1 MEKKQKVDWKINKRN
16 IGGVVHVIESQIM
29 NNKCSSYVYFAFKG
43 DDFVPSD
50 ITERLGIEP
59 TESWQ
64 TGDKG
69 KYKKELTFSYW
80 KLSTEKGIEYLD
92 IDKLISKI
100 IHKLKDKID
109 IINEL
114 KHKYQLDSVLQ
125 IVLDIDL
132 NPDQSTPY
140 LGHDLEVI
148 DFLFN
153 TQTKTDIDI
162 YRFDSRDK

>member
-1 MEKKQKVDWKINKRN
+1 MSKNKYN
-16 IGGVVHVIESQIM
+16 TH
-29 NNKCSSYVYFAFKG
+29 VYFSLVG
-43 DDFVPSD
+43 DSFNPDK
-50 ITERLGIEP
+50 ITDKLAIEP

-69 KYKKELTFSYW
+69 KYKKELTFSSW
-80 KLSTEKGIEYLD
+80 KLSTEKGSEYLD
-92 IDKLISKI
+92 IDKLVNEIIS
-100 IHKLKDKID
+100 KLKDKIN

-132 NPDQSTPY
+132 NPDQSTPF
-140 LGHDLEVI
+140 LGHDLETI
-148 DFLFN
+148 DFLFK

-162 YRFDSRDK
+162 YRFDSRDE